1 MLTKINIAQK
11 LHAIAEKNA
20 TDGIID
26 SERLL
31 ESVTGHLAST
41 DEETLKMLDL
51 FATSKQV
58 KEVKSKV
65 ESSKTVLAEKYVTTN
80 DIKNVCV
87 KYNLRFLPVRMYAK
101 PVPFSAL
108 DDLRKFKETFAKKR
122 VKPATTREDMLVA
135 QWRISIMS
143 SGENLEPQS
152 INKEEHKY
160 FHEDRL
166 FIIAPASHFTT
177 IHEPVQRDPVICYN
191 LGEGNY
197 KVVTKF
203 GNDFTQMRRVSGFIA
218 NNPIKLIMSACL
230 LIAIVGFYFL
240 IHEVFGAGI
249 PLVAVPFFGAMV
261 TFVNYYDILSISDK
275 WNNTIGI
282 KRK

>member
-1 MLTKINIAQK
+1 MLSKINIAK
-11 LHAIAEKNA
+11 ELHAIAERNA
-20 TDGIID
+20 TVGIND
-26 SERLL
+26 SEKLL
-31 ESVTGHLAST
+31 ESVTGHLAET
-41 DEETLKMLDL
+41 DNETLKMLDL

-58 KEVKSKV
+58 EEVKSKV
-65 ESSKTVLAEKYVTTN
+65 QSSKTVLAKNYVTRA
-80 DIKNVCV
+80 DIKNVCI

-108 DDLRKFKETFAKKR
+108 DDLRKFKETF
-122 VKPATTREDMLVA
+122 KPGVYQPTEHEQNMFRYEFSLRENFNP
-135 QWRISIMS
+135 RFTS
-143 SGENLEPQS
+143 
-152 INKEEHKY
+152 KEAMEY

-191 LGEGNY
+191 FGEGNY

-203 GNDFTQMRRVSGFIA
+203 GNDFTWTRRIIGLVN
-218 NNPIKLIMSACL
+218 NNPIGVVMLSCL
-230 LIAIVGFYFL
+230 LLVLIGVVFL
-240 IHEVFGAGI
+240 IRGNEWAGI
-249 PLVAVPFFGAMV
+249 PLIALPIFTLMG
-261 TFVNYYDILSISDK
+261 TFVNHEDILSISDK